1 MDHTAK
7 HMITFESKVKL
18 CASSDLNLLYDMING
33 FASEKGFR

>member
-7 HMITFESKVKL
+7 HMITFKSKVKL